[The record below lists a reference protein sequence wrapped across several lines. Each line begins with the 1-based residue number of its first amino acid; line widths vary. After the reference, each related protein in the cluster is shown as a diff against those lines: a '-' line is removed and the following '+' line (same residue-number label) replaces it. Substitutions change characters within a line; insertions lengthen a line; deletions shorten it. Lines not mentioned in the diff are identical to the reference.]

1 MNVDWD
7 SRQQI
12 GNQKKSS
19 WVPAFTPLYCLPHC
33 WLSVTNFP
41 WSCHHVF
48 PIKVDCNSGHNNH
61 LFVKLLISYVP
72 TQDWKKLVLVKC
84 AENWAGRYDIS
95 DLICKVCFFTV
106 SYNNW
111 QIKLCMWHY
120 GRTEENQRWHYPQ
133 CIKIYILKNSENCWS
148 IMLQKFQ
155 IMAPSSV

>member
-1 MNVDWD
+1 MNGDWD

-19 WVPAFTPLYCLPHC
+19 WVPAFTPLCCLPHC

-41 WSCHHVF
+41 WSCRHVF

-84 AENWAGRYDIS
+84 AENWAGWYDII
-95 DLICKVCFFTV
+95 DLICKVCFSLFLITTG
-106 SYNNW
+106 
-111 QIKLCMWHY
+111 KLNCACDIMEELR
-120 GRTEENQRWHYPQ
+120 RTNDDITHSALKY
-133 CIKIYILKNSENCWS
+133 ISLKILKIVE
-148 IMLQKFQ
+148 
-155 IMAPSSV
+155 V